1 MMGGDRFPIAAEIK
15 FCGVNEMTMLKNL
28 LTGAPSAFIAA
39 ALLLGV
45 CVGCGDEAKK
55 ETPKTDAAAG
65 AASGSDTDKSAE

>member
-1 MMGGDRFPIAAEIK
+1 
-15 FCGVNEMTMLKNL
+15 MTMLKNL